1 MQIDPQLPAR
11 ARTLF
16 EQLRARGTALTAFP
30 NLRLFGGVWM
40 AGQGQPTTY
49 FGHEVVPPAAL
60 WLSGHHAGHPD
71 HLDRWLQGA
80 GPDADPTA
88 LGDGNFAYDL
98 LMLSTRRVDVAVD
111 VAAAIEAA
119 LLGVVDDPGAW
130 ARWLASVSDRPTAFA
145 RPLGQVELPAGAP
158 AGVDE
163 LGLRDVLARIGTWSE
178 DGSHFPRWQGAGR
191 VAPGDLSPAYV
202 EHNILGWALPTGRTF
217 VLAIVSGPARGGA
230 HPCHELLMEL
240 RDDGSWARR
249 VVLTRAPVASPI
261 NDFAFFTVGLPASTG
276 TAVQPPHRVS
286 ELVPGSPPWQ
296 TRYDLVERFL
306 DVGFEQGGGSPK
318 DNEEVV
324 PAELVA
330 ESIRSGN
337 VDLVILFVGIAEWG
351 VSELPEELEDPYMHG
366 GRSHGWQ
373 HTRRTGKSITD
384 YDPWASHRGWRHSHG
399 GLGIVHL
406 DSGGL
411 QDLYRITRGE
421 DVGDDAPTHVQP
433 MDRDGNPIPWSGALV
448 APDFTAEI
456 RSQHLNFDDIADTW
470 AEDSEQGQ
478 AYRAWGLA
486 LTRDRSAQHFFIDMA
501 SERFVHKG
509 LFVAPGDDRWRSVFQ
524 DPYLRVMYGAVV
536 SSTRRGSFERAIDGW
551 REGDGDIFHVAA
563 LATNDGDRTRG
574 YTAQRAAVLARYYG
588 EGERPPR
595 PVPR

>member
-276 TAVQPPHRVS
+276 TAV
-286 ELVPGSPPWQ
+286 
-296 TRYDLVERFL
+296 
-306 DVGFEQGGGSPK
+306 
-318 DNEEVV
+318 
-324 PAELVA
+324 
-330 ESIRSGN
+330 
-337 VDLVILFVGIAEWG
+337 
-351 VSELPEELEDPYMHG
+351 
-366 GRSHGWQ
+366 
-373 HTRRTGKSITD
+373 
-384 YDPWASHRGWRHSHG
+384 
-399 GLGIVHL
+399 
-406 DSGGL
+406 
-411 QDLYRITRGE
+411 
-421 DVGDDAPTHVQP
+421 
-433 MDRDGNPIPWSGALV
+433 
-448 APDFTAEI
+448 
-456 RSQHLNFDDIADTW
+456 
-470 AEDSEQGQ
+470 
-478 AYRAWGLA
+478 
-486 LTRDRSAQHFFIDMA
+486 
-501 SERFVHKG
+501 
-509 LFVAPGDDRWRSVFQ
+509 
-524 DPYLRVMYGAVV
+524 
-536 SSTRRGSFERAIDGW
+536 
-551 REGDGDIFHVAA
+551 
-563 LATNDGDRTRG
+563 
-574 YTAQRAAVLARYYG
+574 
-588 EGERPPR
+588 
-595 PVPR
+595 